1 MGNTRNDSGFAFE
14 QTQNNMRTYIKPVM
28 DRIWFVVL
36 FVVLF
41 VVGSYVYFSQKK
53 PVYQSS
59 ATVMVVQNTPNQTLS
74 ADSILVTQQSAETFA
89 RIAKSDILLTQVAQE
104 LSLETIDKDA
114 INVLVIPRT
123 QLIKISVDDFSPTQA
138 SNIANGLVDVL
149 SHKIDGLQKQINPN
163 SRTALEIVEQAVP
176 ATIPIFPRMYVVII
190 ISLFVSL
197 VIILSLVYL
206 LELFNTTIRSE
217 EDIEKILH
225 DVPVLA
231 TFPVIHSNTDK
242 EGIDQMRVLRNNVL
256 FRKTMLTHT
265 LTMVSFH
272 SKEGRTY
279 ITARL
284 GMFLAK
290 SGKKVLLI
298 DADFERSGL
307 TQMANCVKSSGL
319 SDLLAQPESAVTSI
333 PVTHWFTS
341 DNNGCVDILSAGTA
355 VEKQREALASS
366 KIDEILHHI
375 HDKDTYSFVLI
386 DTPPLSESADALA
399 LAPKTHGALCIIEAS
414 RVKNNQLTNLKEE
427 AELENF
433 AIVGVILNKTKE
445 KRI

>member
-1 MGNTRNDSGFAFE
+1 MATKTGANLVVGLVTKYVWFIVILTLVFE
-14 QTQNNMRTYIKPVM
+14 AVLYGYLASVTPIYISTVT
-28 DRIWFVVL
+28 L
-36 FVVLF
+36 FVN
-41 VVGSYVYFSQKK
+41 QK
-53 PVYQSS
+53 
-59 ATVMVVQNTPNQTLS
+59 TPNQVLDPSVINVSQGLAETISKMAKVDSVLDAS
-74 ADSILVTQQSAETFA
+74 AQQAGVARIVSDDILV
-89 RIAKSDILLTQVAQE
+89 
-104 LSLETIDKDA
+104 
-114 INVLVIPRT
+114 NVVPRT
-123 QLIKISVDDFSPTQA
+123 QLIRISSKNSDPTKAALVANTIASVLSERIDSLQQSISPDNRA
-138 SNIANGLVDVL
+138 IVDVV
-149 SHKIDGLQKQINPN
+149 D
-163 SRTALEIVEQAVP
+163 TAVP
-176 ATIPIFPRMYVVII
+176 SQEPAYPKTNTLLAVGFIISFVGAII
-190 ISLFVSL
+190 IFY
-197 VIILSLVYL
+197 II
-206 LELFNTTIRSE
+206 ELFDTTIRDE
-217 EDIEKILH
+217 ENIEKILH

-231 TFPVIHSNTDK
+231 TFPIIHSNTDK
-242 EGIDQMRVLRNNVL
+242 KGIDQMRILRNNVL
-256 FRKTMLTHT
+256 FRKTTLTHT
-265 LTMVSFH
+265 LTVMSFH

-307 TQMANCVKSSGL
+307 TQMANCAKSSGL
-319 SDLLAQPESAVTSI
+319 SDLLAQSKSVLTSI

-341 DNNGCVDILSAGTA
+341 DNNGCVDILSVGT
-355 VEKQREALASS
+355 VFEKQREALASS

-399 LAPKTHGALCIIEAS
+399 LAPKTHGVLCIIEAS